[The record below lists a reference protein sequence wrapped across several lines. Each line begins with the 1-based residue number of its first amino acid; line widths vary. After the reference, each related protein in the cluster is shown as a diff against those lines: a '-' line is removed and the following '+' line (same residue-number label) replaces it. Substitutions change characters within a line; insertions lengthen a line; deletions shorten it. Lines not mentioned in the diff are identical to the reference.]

1 MNVEITWNG
10 GFNHKEELL
19 ALAEKSDTFYMVS
32 PFLAPDIEKIIEEMP
47 TIKNLYVYTNI
58 DGFDMG
64 VEIIEALSRLQK
76 YCEKESISLSM
87 FYDDGLHGKVYLF
100 YKGEKATGFVTA
112 SANFTTKGLTKNI
125 EYGILIEDETLQNKM
140 LNNVR
145 NNVAHTLSAAYL
157 SYLYGKAQEF
167 KKKHPKQ
174 EKPSFKSAKFVRSE
188 KTKETR
194 YFLKT
199 IGRDGKPHP
208 KKPFVDDVKLGFKK
222 ATYHKGDVMVIHAKE
237 HGLVVGIYM
246 VLEDIPEEYTE
257 DTWDKWPYKYMLRC
271 LTPDFSKKWWQEE
284 IKTLELPED
293 FIIHRLHE
301 EDHVTMR
308 GKDNLNAISYGSPF
322 QLTKEFADYVLKRLN
337 ETL

>member
-125 EYGILIEDETLQNKM
+125 EYGILIEDETLQNEM

-145 NNVAHTLSAAYL
+145 NNVAHTLSAAYWR
-157 SYLYGKAQEF
+157 
-167 KKKHPKQ
+167 KQ
-174 EKPSFKSAKFVRSE
+174 R
-188 KTKETR
+188 
-194 YFLKT
+194 
-199 IGRDGKPHP
+199 
-208 KKPFVDDVKLGFKK
+208 
-222 ATYHKGDVMVIHAKE
+222 
-237 HGLVVGIYM
+237 
-246 VLEDIPEEYTE
+246 
-257 DTWDKWPYKYMLRC
+257 
-271 LTPDFSKKWWQEE
+271 
-284 IKTLELPED
+284 
-293 FIIHRLHE
+293 
-301 EDHVTMR
+301 
-308 GKDNLNAISYGSPF
+308 
-322 QLTKEFADYVLKRLN
+322 
-337 ETL
+337 